1 MIKRK
6 SGAAVA
12 VILSLFAAC
21 FSCTRVD
28 DTLGQGLIPD
38 NERMKLKIDTI
49 TGINAFLALH
59 DSFPTA
65 NLSAAFIGSMQSPE
79 FGITRAGAVMQYTH
93 RYGFEDR
100 NDPNFGIA
108 PRADSLV
115 LYFTVNPTVFGGDT
129 SVVSKFNIYEVKER
143 IFKDSAYFADHDI
156 SRTVDLSR
164 VISSFTHKGAENIR
178 LSMTGPN
185 AEDLMRR
192 LLDTTGGVYRSD
204 SLFFNIFKGLYI
216 APADDSPAN
225 AAIST
230 IDIRFASSNGYPIS
244 YMVLYARNFTD
255 NTATEVKDTLNIPY
269 SFDNAGVSQDSPIG
283 GFNVFQHDYTGT
295 QIRNLNDTLTT
306 STPVELGYVQSLGGV
321 TTYLRFTA
329 DFVRELKSKIIAPY
343 SSMVVNRAE
352 LQLPVNNPT
361 PEVFTKAPP
370 QLGSYLKY
378 GPTFAGIA
386 DYNLTY
392 ISLGATL
399 PFGGELNHSNGRY
412 ALNIASFIQTLANR
426 AEIRDYTFTVGPSVD
441 GLYGFSQVEL
451 ATGVTPTNPEP
462 LRIILTYTLI
472 R

>member
-12 VILSLFAAC
+12 VILSLLAAS

-49 TGINAFLALH
+49 TGINAFLTLH

-65 NLSAAFIGSMQSPE
+65 NLSSAFIGSMQSPE
-79 FGITRAGAVMQYTH
+79 FGTTRAGAVMQYLWVS
-93 RYGFEDR
+93 GFDEDSDTR
-100 NDPNFGIA
+100 NFGIA
-108 PRADSLV
+108 PKADSLV
-115 LYFTVNPTVFGGDT
+115 LYFSVSPTVFGGDT

-164 VISSFTHKGAENIR
+164 VIGSFSHKGGDAIR

-192 LLDTTGGVYRSD
+192 LLDTTGGAYRSD

-225 AAIST
+225 AAINTIEFVSST
-230 IDIRFASSNGYPIS
+230 GYFTS
-244 YMVLYARNFTD
+244 YMALYARNFTD
-255 NTATEVKDTLNIPY
+255 NTATEVKDTLNIIY
-269 SFDNAGVSQDSPIG
+269 SFANAGVSSGSPIG
-283 GFNVFQHDYTGT
+283 AFNVFQHDYTGT
-295 QIRNLNDTLTT
+295 QFQNHLNDTLTT

-329 DFVRELKSKIIAPY
+329 DFVRELKSKITAPY
-343 SSMVVNRAE
+343 SSMAVNRAE
-352 LQLPVNNPT
+352 LQLPVTNPT
-361 PEVFTKAPP
+361 PEVFNRAPNR
-370 QLGSYLKY
+370 LGSYVHY
-378 GPTFAGIA
+378 GPSFGGISDYAFA
-386 DYNLTY
+386 LERTY
-392 ISLGATL
+392 SLTL
-399 PFGGELNHSNGRY
+399 PYGGYLNHSRGVY
-412 ALNIASFIQTLANR
+412 MLNIASFIQHLANR
-426 AEIRDYTFTVGPSVD
+426 AEIRDYTFTVGPAFYED
-441 GLYGFSQVEL
+441 LYGFSEVEL
-451 ATGVTPTNPEP
+451 KTGVTPTEP
-462 LRIILTYTLI
+462 LGVILTYTLI